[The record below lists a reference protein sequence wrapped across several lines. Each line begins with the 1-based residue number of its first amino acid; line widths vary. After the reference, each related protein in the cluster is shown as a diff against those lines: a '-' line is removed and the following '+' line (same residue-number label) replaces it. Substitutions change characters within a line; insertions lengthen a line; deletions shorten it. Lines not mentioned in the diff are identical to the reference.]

1 MKIRLLKISSVL
13 TFLLIIISGC
23 YDLPDKIILPQWDTD
38 LNLPIANR
46 RFTID
51 ELIKE
56 QGQISTEGTS
66 VEDSIY
72 ILESNLFNL
81 NADIADFTRLNGS
94 SSLTGIPVLTDS
106 PLDTTIY
113 LPFPNGAVIDSA
125 LFISGTIEL
134 SVNNPSSEEVQLII
148 FFPGIK
154 DPIGKIFVI
163 NTVTPPF
170 SVETFTNNLTGYK
183 YKVLDSQPPGFQ
195 NSLQLDASAT
205 TPNKSSEIV
214 FVDITIGDMIF
225 EYVSGIL
232 PATSLGVKQSRFGF
246 APENISDYRDKA
258 VLREAEM
265 VLDAKFNSE
274 FSNPFP
280 VDVNNLNIIG
290 LRNDGNQFYLKDST
304 GSENLFIHI
313 ENGSARKIFN
323 QNNSNI
329 TDFVSFLPDTILLQA
344 EYIINPDNDSGSA
357 ALNDSVGFEV
367 TSSVR
372 SFIALKKSTLIDSTE
387 IELSQEQKDAIN
399 EGNSASVTIEFENAV
414 PLSGW
419 LKIDLVDENHNRL
432 FTISK
437 NSNGT
442 DTLIFDG
449 AVVNAAGEVVGS
461 TLNPPITVQ
470 LNAEEIEML
479 TRAKY
484 AVFSVTVETSDA
496 FKNPPTIVAIRP
508 SAWLKLKAYGTV
520 NYRVKP
526 EDF

>member
-1 MKIRLLKISSVL
+1 VKIRLLKISSVL

-23 YDLPDKIILPQWDTD
+23 YDLPNRIILPQWDTD

-72 ILESNLFNL
+72 ILESDLFNL
-81 NADIADFTRLNGS
+81 NTDIADFTQLQGT
-94 SSLTGIPVLTDS
+94 SSLTNIPVLTDS
-106 PLDTTIY
+106 LDQTLY

-125 LFISGTIEL
+125 SFISGTIEIG
-134 SVNNPSSEEVQLII
+134 VNNPSSSEVQLNIS
-148 FFPGIK
+148 FPGIK
-154 DPIGKIFVI
+154 DPTGKIFVI

-170 SVETFTNNLTGYK
+170 SAKTFTYTLAGNTYR
-183 YKVLDSQPPGFQ
+183 VPDSQPPGSQ

-214 FVDITIGDMIF
+214 FVDLTVGDMIF

-232 PATSLGVKQSRFGF
+232 PATSLGEKQSRFGF
-246 APENISDYRDKA
+246 APENSSDYRDKA
-258 VLREAEM
+258 ILREAEM
-265 VLDAKFNSE
+265 VLDAKFISE

-280 VDVNNLNIIG
+280 VDVSNLNIIG
-290 LRNDGNQFYLKDST
+290 LRDDGNQFYLRDST
-304 GSENLFIHI
+304 GSENLFVRI
-313 ENGSARKIFN
+313 ENGSVKKIFD

-344 EYIINPDNDSGSA
+344 EYIVNPENVSGSA
-357 ALNDSVGFEV
+357 AIEDSISFEV
-367 TSSVR
+367 TSSAK
-372 SFIALKKSTLIDSTE
+372 SFIALKKSTLVDSTE
-387 IELSQEQKDAIN
+387 IELSQDQKDAIN
-399 EGNSASVTIEFENAV
+399 KGNSAGVTIEFENAV

-419 LKIDLVDENHNRL
+419 LKIDLLDESHNLL

-442 DTLIFDG
+442 DTLTFDG
-449 AVVNAAGEVVGS
+449 AVVNAEGDVVSS
-461 TLNPPITVQ
+461 TVNPPVTVQ
-470 LNAEEIEML
+470 LNTEEVDML
-479 TRAKY
+479 THTKF
-484 AVFSVTVETSDA
+484 AVFSISLETSDA

-520 NYRVKP
+520 NYRVNP
-526 EDF
+526 EGY